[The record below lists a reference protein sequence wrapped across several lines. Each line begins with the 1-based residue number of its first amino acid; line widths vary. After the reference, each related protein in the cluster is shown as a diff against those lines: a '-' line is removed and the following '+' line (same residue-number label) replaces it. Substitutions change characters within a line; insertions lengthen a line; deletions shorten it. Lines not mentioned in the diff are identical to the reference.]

1 MAGGSCLLWLRA
13 AGSAAGSDRNL
24 YRRLRPE
31 LVPRRYWFR
40 GVGLYRIFDSW
51 ACAQSSRRLSKS
63 CHYQLTSK
71 HGGANTTEKFEAY
84 KNIWLHT
91 RWRTIAIRFNGV
103 PKGRWGG
110 VKASGKETSRQGA
123 MYCRMKWSVARKDAS
138 ERMGL
143 CPLGWSDRPS
153 WLLFSLSACTH
164 STWAIS
170 FFPSDQKI
178 RGTKKFFFWGGS
190 MPPPSSATGCK

>member
-1 MAGGSCLLWLRA
+1 MRSPAGASASLVTINSLVSMAVLTLQKNLRHTKTF
-13 AGSAAGSDRNL
+13 GCI
-24 YRRLRPE
+24 
-31 LVPRRYWFR
+31 V
-40 GVGLYRIFDSW
+40 
-51 ACAQSSRRLSKS
+51 
-63 CHYQLTSK
+63 
-71 HGGANTTEKFEAY
+71 

-91 RWRTIAIRFNGV
+91 RWCTIAIRFNGV

-178 RGTKKFFFWGGS
+178 RGTKKFFLGGGGVYA
-190 MPPPSSATGCK
+190 PAPLPPSSATGCK